1 MVEERNVLQI
11 KLDLLIFFKTPKV
24 SERLK
29 LKSDYTYLG
38 WSIKASARGLSTP
51 VFVGLS

>member
-1 MVEERNVLQI
+1 MEMVEERNVLQI
-11 KLDLLIFFKTPKV
+11 KLDLLIFFKTLKV

-38 WSIKASARGLSTP
+38 
-51 VFVGLS
+51 